1 MGAYASVID
10 LYAFCISL
18 QFLYVHFVC
27 LFQWVN
33 NLRTWNFSSRSFF
46 LGRGCSWRGV
56 RSPNYC
62 QLSEAEDRDHIYH
75 LVHVTVVERTC
86 VCPFD
91 FQRRTPY
98 VSGFFYF
105 PCPLHYPMLTA
116 PLFLQVALHSLA
128 FSLAFRDNSELV
140 APSAECSYNTVS
152 TSEPWRFA
160 FMFSLIY
167 FGCD

>member
-1 MGAYASVID
+1 MLLQIIPFKMNFPFHLMLLSNLLLFCGRQWQKHMGAYASVID

-18 QFLYVHFVC
+18 QFLYVHFC
-27 LFQWVN
+27 LFQWVKKPSN
-33 NLRTWNFSSRSFF
+33 VELIFEVIF

-62 QLSEAEDRDHIYH
+62 QLSEPEDRDHIHH

-98 VSGFFYF
+98 VSVCFFTSPAHSTT
-105 PCPLHYPMLTA
+105 PCLTA
-116 PLFLQVALHSLA
+116 PFPPGRLPLA
-128 FSLAFRDNSELV
+128 RL
-140 APSAECSYNTVS
+140 
-152 TSEPWRFA
+152 
-160 FMFSLIY
+160 
-167 FGCD
+167 